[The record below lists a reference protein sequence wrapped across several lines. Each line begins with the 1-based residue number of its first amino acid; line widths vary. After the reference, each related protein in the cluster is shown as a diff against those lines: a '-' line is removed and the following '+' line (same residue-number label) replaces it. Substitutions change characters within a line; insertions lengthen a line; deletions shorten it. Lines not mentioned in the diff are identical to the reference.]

1 MEVKSGVGRL
11 TICCINQEC
20 PILLLEGQRP
30 GGLKSLINWFGS
42 VQFRLELNST
52 G

>member
-20 PILLLEGQRP
+20 LILLLEGQSP
-30 GGLKSLINWFGS
+30 GGLKSLINWFRS
-42 VQFRLELNST
+42 VQLRLELNST